1 MNLLDMVLLALM
13 AIGFII
19 GYKVGAVKQISFGA
33 GIGIGLLQA
42 IVMYT
47 KVGFWIQDKTEWSNW
62 LCNTL
67 AFILI
72 MAAVIVVVRL
82 AGKIVTGILEIFYLR
97 MAERII
103 GALFY
108 TYIAALLLIAIVH
121 ISDRFSPD
129 DKVLGKTSQRESLLY
144 KKIATKSIWIIEE
157 AKKELTTDE
166 EEQHIEETC
175 EQGL

>member
-1 MNLLDMVLLALM
+1 MNLLDMLLLAMM

-19 GYKVGAVKQISFGA
+19 GFKVGAVRQISFGA

-42 IVMYT
+42 IVMYP
-47 KVGFWIQDKTEWSNW
+47 KVSFWIYDKTEWANW

-72 MAAVIVVVRL
+72 MAAVIAVVHL
-82 AGKIVTGILEIFYLR
+82 AGKIITAILEIFYMRL
-97 MAERII
+97 AERII

-108 TYIAALLLIAIVH
+108 TYIAVLLLASIVH

-129 DKVLGKTSQRESLLY
+129 DKVLGKTSQRESVLY
-144 KKIATKSIWIIEE
+144 KEIVGKSIWVIEE

-166 EEQHIEETC
+166 EEQYIEETC
-175 EQGL
+175 EQSL

>member
-1 MNLLDMVLLALM
+1 MNLLDMLLLAM
-13 AIGFII
+13 MTIGFIV

-33 GIGIGLLQA
+33 GVAIGLLQA
-42 IVMYT
+42 IVMYP
-47 KVGFWIQDKTEWSNW
+47 KVGFWIYDKTELPNW

-72 MAAVIVVVRL
+72 VAAVIAVVHL
-82 AGKIVTGILEIFYLR
+82 AGKIITAILEIFYIR

-108 TYIAALLLIAIVH
+108 TCIATLLLASIVH
-121 ISDRFSPD
+121 ISDRFTPD
-129 DKVLGKTSQRESLLY
+129 SKVLGKTSQRSSLLY
-144 KKIATKSIWIIEE
+144 KESVGRSIWVIEE

-166 EEQHIEETC
+166 EEQYIEETC

>member
-1 MNLLDMVLLALM
+1 MNLLDMLLLAMM

-42 IVMYT
+42 IVMYP
-47 KVGFWIQDKTEWSNW
+47 KVGFWIQDKTEWANW
-62 LCNTL
+62 FCSIL
-67 AFILI
+67 AFIII
-72 MAAVIVVVRL
+72 MAAVIAVVHL
-82 AGKIVTGILEIFYLR
+82 AGKIITGILEIFYLR
-97 MAERII
+97 LAERII

-108 TYIAALLLIAIVH
+108 TYIATLLLAAIVH
-121 ISDRFSPD
+121 ISDRFTPD

-144 KKIATKSIWIIEE
+144 KEIVGRSIWVIEE